1 MQLRCLH
8 ANSFAFEVRDHDPDS
23 DGRPGASAD
32 LSGAIVVF
40 VAVERADADR
50 SVRTADA
57 AADRITE
64 MADQLDEH
72 TVAVVPF
79 AGLTDSPATK
89 SVASELVDDLVSRLD
104 FETHTVPLGEP
115 ISFEL
120 DARGHPFANQHFEIE
135 PTDRPDGE
143 WFVIG
148 EDGSF
153 TEADAERPVLDD
165 GQLIDLM
172 PLDRLADSA
181 DGGPVLFDENGTFLP
196 EGTVLRDLVVEA
208 VADRLRADGAF
219 PVDQSAR
226 TDAETAVV
234 GGESLRSVF
243 ETTADQPGPEL
254 TTAVST
260 RSDALVEADEQIA
273 LVSDLLAD
281 LSVFFEPVCR
291 VTEMFLDEHRDWIA
305 ALADQFDQ
313 PLLLERRA
321 GGSTPFRLDFAV
333 LGEHARLVTPAVW
346 LDDSRDS
353 DSTTLVHSTPLGDST
368 RFVAALCRTT
378 AASDR
383 PCLPTWLAPIQ
394 VRLVPIEPDDI
405 ETCDRIAERL
415 ETRGVRVDIDDR
427 DVPVSERLDTADE
440 EWIPHD
446 AVVGEEDGDSLRV
459 TSRAEQTER
468 ELTPAELAA
477 RISEESAEWPA
488 GTRPVPRHY
497 SDRPAVL
504 R

>member
-8 ANSFAFEVRDHDPDS
+8 ANSFVFVVQDHDPKS
-23 DGRPGASAD
+23 EARSGASAD
-32 LSGAIVVF
+32 LTGAIVVF

-72 TVAVVPF
+72 TVAIVPC
-79 AGLTDSPATK
+79 AGLTDSPAAK
-89 SVASELVDDLVSRLD
+89 SVARELIDDLASRLD
-104 FETHTVPLGEP
+104 FETHTVPLGKS

-120 DARGHPFANQHFEIE
+120 DARGHPFANQSFEIY

-143 WFVIG
+143 WFLLG
-148 EDGSF
+148 GDGSL
-153 TEADAERPVLDD
+153 TEADAEWPVLDD

-172 PLDRLADSA
+172 PFDRLADSS
-181 DGGPVLFDENGTFLP
+181 DGGPILFDENGILLP
-196 EGTVLRDLVVEA
+196 EGTVLRDLVAEA
-208 VADRLRADGAF
+208 VTDRLREYGAV
-219 PVDQSAR
+219 PVDRSAR

-234 GGESLRSVF
+234 GSESMRSVF
-243 ETTADQPGPEL
+243 EMTAENQGPEL

-260 RSDALVEADEQIA
+260 RSDALAEADDQID
-273 LVSDLLAD
+273 LVANLLAD
-281 LSVFFEPVCR
+281 LSVPFAPVCR
-291 VTEMFLDEHRDWIA
+291 VTESFLDEHRDWIA
-305 ALADQFDQ
+305 ALAGQFNHS
-313 PLLLERRA
+313 LLLERRA
-321 GGSTPFRLDFAV
+321 RGSKPFRLDFAV
-333 LGEHARLVTPAVW
+333 LGEHARLVSPAVW
-346 LDDSRDS
+346 FDDGCDS
-353 DSTTLVHSTPLGDST
+353 ESTTLVRATPVGDPT

-405 ETCDRIAERL
+405 ETCDRVAERL
-415 ETRGVRVDIDDR
+415 ESRGVRVDTDDR

-440 EWIPHD
+440 EWIPYD
-446 AVVGEEDGDSLRV
+446 AVFGEEDGDSLRV

-468 ELTPAELAA
+468 ALTPAALAA
-477 RISEESAEWPA
+477 RISEESAEWPP
-488 GTRPVPRHY
+488 GTRPVPRQY
-497 SDRPAVL
+497 SDRPSVL